1 MVAGWYPDP
10 TGRFDHRYH
19 DGMAWTATVASG
31 GVSSTDPEGAPNES
45 SPAADTD
52 AGPGLPGFVDR
63 LEYAR
68 ERPVPRLDGALAA
81 AAGVLSAA
89 GVLVVGSGRSVST
102 GGLIGAALV
111 LLAGGYALAFSS
123 LTMLRPAATVLVAAG
138 VAVLPFAVL
147 RGLTDD
153 GKLAGPLALVALL
166 AIAAY
171 VAPGLRGRPFL
182 LGLALLAVLLTLGWL
197 VLQGSPTSSGVDSGF
212 GDEST
217 TPINAVSNPS
227 ESVAAMVLAVGA
239 AYVAC
244 TALLDRRGYR
254 GLGTVFAAVGIAG
267 VVLGALGTSQNLGN
281 VGGALL
287 VVAAGIV
294 LVAVGAFAHR
304 RATLWIGVAFL
315 VTGIVGLVA
324 AVLNDNPSPWAIGIL
339 ILVGGLVVGLAA
351 WVVASRRPT
360 SEAAVTEA

>member
-1 MVAGWYPDP
+1 MDAGWYQDP

-31 GVSSTDPEGAPNES
+31 GVSSTDPGGTPNDP
-45 SPAADTD
+45 SPVAGTD
-52 AGPGLPGFVDR
+52 AGTGLPAFVDR

-68 ERPVPRLDGALAA
+68 ERPVARLDGALAA
-81 AAGVLSAA
+81 AAGVLGAA

-102 GGLIGAALV
+102 GGLIGATLV
-111 LLAGGYALAFSS
+111 LLAAGYALAFSS

-197 VLQGSPTSSGVDSGF
+197 VLQGSPSSSGVDSGF

-217 TPINAVSNPS
+217 TPIDAVSNPS

-267 VVLGALGTSQNLGN
+267 VVLGTLGTSQNLGN

-294 LVAVGAFAHR
+294 LAAVGAFAHR

-315 VTGIVGLVA
+315 VPGIIGLVA
-324 AVLNDNPSPWAIGIL
+324 ALLSDNPSPWAIGIL
-339 ILVGGLVVGLAA
+339 ILVGGLVVGMAA
-351 WVVASRRPT
+351 WVVASRRAT